1 MNVADV
7 QTRLARADE
16 LHRVGQIT
24 LDAYVADGFLT
35 ADDDYAVHLLD
46 AADRAGNA
54 ELWVAQ
60 ADGELVATVTF
71 CPPDSAYRE
80 ISKDDQ
86 GEFRMLA
93 VSPAARGR
101 GVARLLVERCFERC
115 RELGFAEMV
124 ICSMDEMTS
133 AHALYAT
140 FGFTR
145 APHLD
150 FSPAPGVSLLAFRA
164 AVPKS
169 AQPQQTKR

>member
-1 MNVADV
+1 M
-7 QTRLARADE
+7 QTRLARTRE

-46 AADRAGNA
+46 AADRANNA
-54 ELWVAQ
+54 ELWVAE

-71 CPPDSAYRE
+71 CPRGSTYRE
-80 ISKDDQ
+80 ISTDDQ

-93 VSPAARGR
+93 VAPTARGR
-101 GVARLLVERCFERC
+101 GIARVLVERCFDRC
-115 RELGFAEMV
+115 RELRFAEMV
-124 ICSMDEMTS
+124 ICSMDQMTS
-133 AHALYAT
+133 AHALYAS

-145 APHLD
+145 APDLD

-164 AVPKS
+164 SVPTS
-169 AQPQQTKR
+169 GLRHQTTR

>member
-1 MNVADV
+1 VKVADV
-7 QTRLARADE
+7 QIRLARADE

-24 LDAYVADGFLT
+24 LEAYVADGFLT

-54 ELWVAQ
+54 ELWVAE
-60 ADGELVATVTF
+60 AHGELVATVTF
-71 CPPDSAYRE
+71 CPPGSTYRE
-80 ISKDDQ
+80 IYTADQ

-93 VSPAARGR
+93 VAPSARGR
-101 GVARLLVERCFERC
+101 GVARVLVEGCFERC

-124 ICSMDEMTS
+124 ICSMDQMTS

-145 APHLD
+145 APDLD
-150 FSPAPGVSLLAFRA
+150 FSPAPGVSLRAFRA
-164 AVPKS
+164 AVPTS
-169 AQPQQTKR
+169 GQPHQTKR